1 MTPRTAMLAL
11 GAAVALTGVV
21 PSVGGATRA
30 TTDHR
35 LIGTWERTNSCTA
48 LVRAMRRARLNER
61 VMRESIA
68 GGGYY
73 SSPTKVD
80 LATPC
85 KGAVN
90 VRHSHF
96 FTAAGAFG
104 SRDETG
110 SQVDDGD
117 YRIIARNTLTFPS
130 HQREFGFRI
139 RVRYRIAG
147 DSLRFTVLVPH
158 RCVAKC
164 QVATAWAIS
173 AFYAGPPF
181 RRQM

>member
-1 MTPRTAMLAL
+1 VPRAAILAL
-11 GAAVALTGVV
+11 GVALALTGVV
-21 PSVGGATRA
+21 PVGAALSA
-30 TTDHR
+30 TTDHS
-35 LIGTWERTNSCTA
+35 LIGSWERTNSCTA
-48 LVRAMRRARLNER
+48 LVRAMRHAHLNER
-61 VMRESIA
+61 VMREWIA

-73 SSPTKVD
+73 PSPAKVD

-96 FTAAGAFG
+96 FTSAGGFG
-104 SRDETG
+104 SRDENR

-130 HQREFGFRI
+130 HSREFGFRI
-139 RVRYRIAG
+139 RVHYRIAG
-147 DSLRFTVLVPH
+147 DALRFTVLVPH
-158 RCVAKC
+158 RCVRKC

-173 AFYAGPPF
+173 AFYAGPAF
-181 RRQM
+181 RRQT